1 MYCGWTGIYVQSS
14 CANVETYRLSFLY
27 RCFVFLMVVAFATGK
42 WGNWQVNRKNK
53 THMYKV
59 QIRLQ
64 LNSYCYKSQ
73 ARGWNKNRSFDS
85 SSGEFLRDKIEL
97 FFSLSVNPESWLS
110 EIPKTC
116 CQLWVQKRQLIF
128 YHFLFHYILSKWC
141 SFCSWNLQTF
151 QALCPRFHFC
161 LKYSFLFSRLVLLSC
176 SSLKVTS

>member
-59 QIRLQ
+59 LIRLQ

-97 FFSLSVNPESWLS
+97 FFSLSLLTLKVD
-110 EIPKTC
+110 
-116 CQLWVQKRQLIF
+116 
-128 YHFLFHYILSKWC
+128 
-141 SFCSWNLQTF
+141 
-151 QALCPRFHFC
+151 C
-161 LKYSFLFSRLVLLSC
+161 LKYQRLAVSSGFRKGSSSSTIFSSIIFWVNGVLSVPETYKHFRLSVLAFIS
-176 SSLKVTS
+176 V